1 MQELNTVHLS
11 ELTKNIEEYQKDI
24 CGVVSL
30 ENFVV
35 VWYLSS
41 LKEFYFGGGGG
52 VGSIFTVKVSIFNI
66 YLMC

>member
-41 LKEFYFGGGGG
+41 LKEFYFGGG
-52 VGSIFTVKVSIFNI
+52 VGWVP
-66 YLMC
+66 YLL

>member
-11 ELTKNIEEYQKDI
+11 ELTKNIEEYEKNI

-35 VWYLSS
+35 V
-41 LKEFYFGGGGG
+41 
-52 VGSIFTVKVSIFNI
+52 
-66 YLMC
+66 